1 MKKGK
6 KKGCCLILVVYLRLR
21 SATAANVTITITTTA
36 AAIAYTVDA
45 GIPPGPCGVVGV
57 GDVEVV
63 GIVDVGV
70 GPVVCVGFVVM
81 IGAGEVAS
89 ETMNVVPAL
98 LPKYEF
104 EPSNVAVTVYIPGTG
119 GVHEIAKF
127 PSALLVVVPMFWRF
141 PLGSI
146 AVRRIVMPVAFVG
159 SGFCM

>member
-1 MKKGK
+1 MKKEK
-6 KKGCCLILVVYLRLR
+6 ERLLVDFGFVYLRLR
-21 SATAANVTITITTTA
+21 SATAATATITITTAA
-36 AAIAYTVDA
+36 AAIAYIVDA

-89 ETMNVVPAL
+89 DTMNDVPAL

-146 AVRRIVMPVAFVG
+146 AVR
-159 SGFCM
+159 